1 MCFEPG
7 REATQPLLCAIG
19 HRFHVLSFQAPYW
32 LLAPLHDHGKSG
44 SWRRFSTLDP
54 LSLAM
59 PCISLFL
66 LLASS
71 TNSPFAPVPTRPL
84 PSCTPNAGSSRQIGR
99 PCGWV
104 CMDTQGFSFL
114 CFRLS
119 TDPLARLKGMFAQPV
134 AEYVMNWG

>member
-1 MCFEPG
+1 MCFEPS

-59 PCISLFL
+59 PWISLFL

-71 TNSPFAPVPTRPL
+71 TLLLLLFPPGPFPAASLMLAHQDKLDDLVGGCVWTPRPSAFCASAFPRTLL
-84 PSCTPNAGSSRQIGR
+84 P
-99 PCGWV
+99 GWKE
-104 CMDTQGFSFL
+104 CL
-114 CFRLS
+114 LS
-119 TDPLARLKGMFAQPV
+119 QWPSM
-134 AEYVMNWG
+134 